1 MKKLKDIIECDYNIP
16 IQDIKTD
23 SREVKKGDLFVAVK
37 GFNIDHSLYI
47 DDAIKNG
54 AVAIITDKD
63 YKSNV
68 PIIKVNDI
76 DKVLV
81 DICKKKYDFNS
92 NLKLIGVTGTDG
104 KTTTATIIKRLLDK
118 KDKTAYIGTNGIEYL
133 NKKESISNTTPTVEK
148 LYKYFSDIDKNNI
161 STVCM
166 EVSSEALLHKRVDSL
181 RFKYVVYTNIT
192 EDHLNIHKTI
202 ENYIESKLKLSTLLD
217 SNGIIII
224 NNDDNKQKD
233 LKNSNKKIY
242 TYGKNKDSDFL
253 IKDIKYLDNITRFI
267 IEHNNK
273 QYKIKSTLLGEYN
286 IYNLTAAFIV
296 CYLEGMKP
304 RNIISNIKRLSS
316 IDGRGEILSFGQKYT
331 IVLDYAHTEN
341 SIKNIVEEVKDKYKR
356 IIVVTG
362 SAGGREKE
370 KRKHI
375 GKYLLDNTD
384 LVIFTMDDPRCEN
397 VDYIIDDMIS
407 ISNKTNYKR
416 IISRSNAIKYALDI
430 AKEDDIVLILG
441 KGRDNYMAIGDE
453 KIPYNDYEEIE
464 EYFTR
469 KIVK

>member
-81 DICKKKYDFNS
+81 DICKNFNDFNS

-118 KDKTAYIGTNGIEYL
+118 KDKTAYIGTNGIEYF

-296 CYLEGMKP
+296 CYLEDMKP

-469 KIVK
+469 K

>member
-81 DICKKKYDFNS
+81 DICKNFNDFNS

-469 KIVK
+469 K

>member
-37 GFNIDHSLYI
+37 GFNIDHNLYI
-47 DDAIKNG
+47 DNAIKNG

-92 NLKLIGVTGTDG
+92 NLKLIGITGTDG

-341 SIKNIVEEVKDKYKR
+341 SIKNIVEEVKGKYKR

-469 KIVK
+469 K

>member
-1 MKKLKDIIECDYNIP
+1 MKKLKDIIECDYDIP
-16 IQDIKTD
+16 ISDIKID
-23 SREVKKGDLFVAVK
+23 SREVKKGDIFVAVK
-37 GFNIDHSLYI
+37 GFNIDHSLFI
-47 DDAIKNG
+47 EDAIKNG
-54 AVAIITDKD
+54 AVAIITDRD
-63 YKSNV
+63 LKSNIPV
-68 PIIKVNDI
+68 IKVDDI
-76 DKVLV
+76 EKTLIDMCEKF
-81 DICKKKYDFNS
+81 YNFNS

-104 KTTTATIIKRLLDK
+104 KTTTATIIKRLIDK
-118 KDKTAYIGTNGIEYL
+118 KEKTAYLGTNGIEYL
-133 NKKESISNTTPTVEK
+133 NKKESISNTTPTTEK
-148 LYKYFSDIDKNNI
+148 LYKYFSKIDKNNI
-161 STVCM
+161 STISM
-166 EVSSEALLHKRVDSL
+166 EVSSEALLHKRVDSFK
-181 RFKYVVYTNIT
+181 FKYVVYTNIT

-217 SNGIIII
+217 SNGIIIM
-224 NNDDNKQKD
+224 NNDDSKQSI
-233 LKNSNKKIY
+233 LKKSYKKVY
-242 TYGKNKDSDFL
+242 TYGQSNDSDFI
-253 IKDIKYLDNITRFI
+253 IKNIKYLDNITSFV

-273 QYKIKSTLLGEYN
+273 QYKIKSTLLGKYN

-304 RNIISNIKRLSS
+304 RKIINNIKKIGT
-316 IDGRGEILSFGQKYT
+316 IDGRGELLSFGQKFT

-341 SIKNIVEEVKDKYKR
+341 SIKNIVEEVKDQYKR

-370 KRKHI
+370 KRKYI

-384 LVIFTMDDPRCEN
+384 LVIFTMDDPRNEN

-407 ISNKTNYKR
+407 ISDKTNYKR

-430 AKEDDIVLILG
+430 AKEGDIVLIIG

-464 EYFTR
+464 EYFNG
-469 KIVK
+469 K

>member
-81 DICKKKYDFNS
+81 DIFKKKYDFNS

-430 AKEDDIVLILG
+430 SKEDDIVLILG

-469 KIVK
+469 K

>member
-104 KTTTATIIKRLLDK
+104 KTTTATIIKILLDK

-273 QYKIKSTLLGEYN
+273 QYKRT
-286 IYNLTAAFIV
+286 
-296 CYLEGMKP
+296 
-304 RNIISNIKRLSS
+304 
-316 IDGRGEILSFGQKYT
+316 
-331 IVLDYAHTEN
+331 
-341 SIKNIVEEVKDKYKR
+341 
-356 IIVVTG
+356 
-362 SAGGREKE
+362 
-370 KRKHI
+370 
-375 GKYLLDNTD
+375 
-384 LVIFTMDDPRCEN
+384 
-397 VDYIIDDMIS
+397 
-407 ISNKTNYKR
+407 
-416 IISRSNAIKYALDI
+416 
-430 AKEDDIVLILG
+430 
-441 KGRDNYMAIGDE
+441 
-453 KIPYNDYEEIE
+453 
-464 EYFTR
+464 
-469 KIVK
+469 

>member
-92 NLKLIGVTGTDG
+92 NLKLIGITGTDG

-341 SIKNIVEEVKDKYKR
+341 SIKNIVEEVKGKYKR

-469 KIVK
+469 K

>member
-133 NKKESISNTTPTVEK
+133 NKKQSISNTTPTVEK

-161 STVCM
+161 STICI

-341 SIKNIVEEVKDKYKR
+341 SIKNIVEEVKGKYKR

-453 KIPYNDYEEIE
+453 KIPYNDYE
-464 EYFTR
+464 
-469 KIVK
+469 

>member
-161 STVCM
+161 STICI
-166 EVSSEALLHKRVDSL
+166 EVSSEALFHKRVDSL

-331 IVLDYAHTEN
+331 IMLDYAHTEN
-341 SIKNIVEEVKDKYKR
+341 SIKNIVEEVKGKYKR

-469 KIVK
+469 K

>member
-1 MKKLKDIIECDYNIP
+1 MI
-16 IQDIKTD
+16 
-23 SREVKKGDLFVAVK
+23 AVK
-37 GFNIDHSLYI
+37 FSTSVCPQCSQQAKLL
-47 DDAIKNG
+47 KKQPLS
-54 AVAIITDKD
+54 ITLKEVILDKD
-63 YKSNV
+63 ENGDSLMDALDLMSV
-68 PIIKVNDI
+68 PTIIIFN
-76 DKVLV
+76 
-81 DICKKKYDFNS
+81 DFNS

-273 QYKIKSTLLGEYN
+273 QYKI
-286 IYNLTAAFIV
+286 
-296 CYLEGMKP
+296 
-304 RNIISNIKRLSS
+304 
-316 IDGRGEILSFGQKYT
+316 
-331 IVLDYAHTEN
+331 
-341 SIKNIVEEVKDKYKR
+341 
-356 IIVVTG
+356 
-362 SAGGREKE
+362 
-370 KRKHI
+370 RK
-375 GKYLLDNTD
+375 
-384 LVIFTMDDPRCEN
+384 
-397 VDYIIDDMIS
+397 
-407 ISNKTNYKR
+407 
-416 IISRSNAIKYALDI
+416 
-430 AKEDDIVLILG
+430 LI
-441 KGRDNYMAIGDE
+441 
-453 KIPYNDYEEIE
+453 
-464 EYFTR
+464 
-469 KIVK
+469 

>member
-341 SIKNIVEEVKDKYKR
+341 SIKNIVEEVKGKYKR

-469 KIVK
+469 K